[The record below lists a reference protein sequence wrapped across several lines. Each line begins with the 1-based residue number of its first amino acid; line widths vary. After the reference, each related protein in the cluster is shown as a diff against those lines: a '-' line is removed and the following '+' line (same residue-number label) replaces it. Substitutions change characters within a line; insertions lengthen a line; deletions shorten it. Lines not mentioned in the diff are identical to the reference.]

1 MRADFIKRL
10 RKWLTILNIIVSS
23 LTWDNFYG
31 IDSYT
36 VFFWEY
42 DDLLIFVVGNS
53 NDNELII
60 SEVLNTLHECFDSI
74 FPRGINRKNLTDNM
88 LPVIMIFDELIDEGI
103 IMTTETDL
111 IIERINE
118 KKGSKVITAEVKT
131 PSTKEEPPST
141 GSGGG
146 GYSFSSVF
154 ASAKNSLAKTLA
166 L

>member
-1 MRADFIKRL
+1 
-10 RKWLTILNIIVSS
+10 
-23 LTWDNFYG
+23 
-31 IDSYT
+31 
-36 VFFWEY
+36 
-42 DDLLIFVVGNS
+42 
-53 NDNELII
+53 
-60 SEVLNTLHECFDSI
+60 
-74 FPRGINRKNLTDNM
+74 M

-141 GSGGG
+141 SSGGG

>member
-1 MRADFIKRL
+1 MIGGAH
-10 RKWLTILNIIVSS
+10 
-23 LTWDNFYG
+23 
-31 IDSYT
+31 
-36 VFFWEY
+36 
-42 DDLLIFVVGNS
+42 
-53 NDNELII
+53 DNELII

-103 IMTTETDL
+103 IMSLDTDA

-118 KKGSKVITAEVKT
+118 KKGSKILTSESKAKVE
-131 PSTKEEPPST
+131 SKEEPPSS
-141 GSGGG
+141 GSGGYG
-146 GYSFSSVF
+146 FASVF